1 MKRGDV
7 VVVAAPGDFGKPRPA
22 VVVQSDLF
30 NRTHATVVVCPLT
43 SDVSVAPLFRITV
56 EPTSGNGLRAR
67 SDIMVDKVMALRRRR
82 LGKPV
87 GALDRDTMVRLDR
100 SLALFLGLG
109 D

>member
-30 NRTHATVVVCPLT
+30 NATHATIAVCLMT
-43 SDVSVAPLFRITV
+43 SDRAAAPLFRITV
-56 EPTSGNGLRAR
+56 EPSSENGLRVR
-67 SDIMVDKVMALRRRR
+67 SDIMVDKLVALRRGRV
-82 LGKPV
+82 GEPI

>member
-1 MKRGDV
+1 MKRGDL

-43 SDVSVAPLFRITV
+43 TDVSAAPLFRITV

-67 SDIMVDKVMALRRRR
+67 SDIMVDKVVALRRQR
-82 LGKPV
+82 LGRPV
-87 GALDRDTMVRLDR
+87 GVLDRDTMVRLDR

>member
-1 MKRGDV
+1 MKRGDL

-43 SDVSVAPLFRITV
+43 TDVSAAPLFRITV

-67 SDIMVDKVMALRRRR
+67 SDNMVDKVVALRRQR
-82 LGKPV
+82 LGRPV
-87 GALDRDTMVRLDR
+87 GVLDRDTMVRLDR